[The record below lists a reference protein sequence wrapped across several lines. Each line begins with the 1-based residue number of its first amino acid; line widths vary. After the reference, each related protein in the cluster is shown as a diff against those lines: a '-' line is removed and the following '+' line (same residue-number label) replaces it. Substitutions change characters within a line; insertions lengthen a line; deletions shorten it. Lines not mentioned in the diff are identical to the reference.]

1 MIIKKTKAFPSLLK
15 IFLIQKNK
23 HKHNKSTEIL
33 NNWKIKYKILT
44 KFQPQPMKNQKMG
57 KILVGKRKGLII
69 ICKTKQ
75 LKNKMSLNP
84 HQELSDLYFTT
95 LLQNLNNSKRQ
106 KIVKYYNRLKV
117 DQNKTNKF
125 LMKQNSFVIKTIK

>member
-33 NNWKIKYKILT
+33 KNWKIKYKILT
-44 KFQPQPMKNQKMG
+44 KFYLQPMKNQKMG

-75 LKNKMSLNP
+75 LKNKMSHNP
-84 HQELSDLYFTT
+84 H
-95 LLQNLNNSKRQ
+95 
-106 KIVKYYNRLKV
+106 
-117 DQNKTNKF
+117 
-125 LMKQNSFVIKTIK
+125 